1 LTHAVLRIGKPDD
14 HLDLWEVYGAQSATM
29 SCRLARSLY
38 SRLGPWTQSSMLL
51 LTGTE
56 RVSRASWAHSAS
68 CHLSAA
74 SMHSSEVKPQNGIR
88 VLPTR
93 GWSGRIRTVQAS
105 IVHLLLALPLSPLQ
119 GSSPRHPTAEGSPIV
134 GERPAAVAPQSTQ
147 YRQDRAMH
155 ITGTCTVWHPAHRI
169 ASQRPEN
176 PGSRVGTAVR
186 HRQGP
191 GVSCAA
197 WETHDTAAL
206 VGGRG

>member
-1 LTHAVLRIGKPDD
+1 
-14 HLDLWEVYGAQSATM
+14 
-29 SCRLARSLY
+29 
-38 SRLGPWTQSSMLL
+38 MLL

-74 SMHSSEVKPQNGIR
+74 SMHASEVKPQNSIR

-105 IVHLLLALPLSPLQ
+105 IVHLLLALPHSPLQ
-119 GSSPRHPTAEGSPIV
+119 GSPPSSNGRRTPDRL
-134 GERPAAVAPQSTQ
+134 ERASCVAPQSTQ

-186 HRQGP
+186 HRQRP

-206 VGGRG
+206 VDGRG